1 MSRTKSANTFGGLQ
15 KLFST
20 PSLMKGEDADVYA
33 ELYARV
39 EEIAQP
45 SVVWD
50 QMMVSD
56 VVNHFW
62 EQQ

>member
-1 MSRTKSANTFGGLQ
+1 MN
-15 KLFST
+15 
-20 PSLMKGEDADVYA
+20 GEDPAVYA
-33 ELYARV
+33 KLYARV

-45 SVVWD
+45 RDVWD

-62 EQQ
+62 EQQRYRHCTGTINNVKRREA